1 MRRVLVVDD
10 DPDIRETLAHQL
22 GREGYTV
29 DLARDGAEAMAR
41 LAEGRAPDAIVLDL
55 GMPNMSGW
63 QFRDLQKRDPRLA
76 GIPVVVMTGQ
86 SPLGIDV
93 QHVLEK
99 PFTIERLV
107 ETIRRITAPAERSRA
122 RRRRTVASPE
132 A

>member
-10 DPDIRETLAHQL
+10 DPDIREMLAHQL

-29 DLARDGAEAMAR
+29 ILARDGAEAMVR
-41 LAEGRAPDAIVLDL
+41 LAA
-55 GMPNMSGW
+55 
-63 QFRDLQKRDPRLA
+63 
-76 GIPVVVMTGQ
+76 IPVVVMTGQ

-122 RRRRTVASPE
+122 RRRRIAASPE

>member
-10 DPDIRETLAHQL
+10 DPDLRETLAHL
-22 GREGYTV
+22 LEREGYAV
-29 DLARDGAEAMAR
+29 DLARDGAEAMSR
-41 LAEGRAPDAIVLDL
+41 LAEDRSPDAIVLDL

-63 QFRDLQKRDPRLA
+63 QFRDLQKRNPLLA
-76 GIPVVVMTGQ
+76 RIPVVVMTGQ

-99 PFTIERLV
+99 PFPIERLV
-107 ETIRRITAPAERSRA
+107 EMLRRITAPAERARA
-122 RRRRTVASPE
+122 RRRRAAAAPE